1 MMRRKPALPR
11 PTLVGAGL
19 ILALAL
25 ALAGDAA
32 AQRARVPRQ
41 VAAPAADILSGRLR
55 LPDPSVGAVRCRA
68 ALLELAWRPVV
79 AGRWRAIATV
89 PVRRGDV
96 GLAVQAFGARAMDV
110 RLQLTSA
117 EGAPVRVDMPAAL
130 RRDQTLG
137 AEFGFEDVQRWDVVA
152 ASSGALEVV
161 VDAEGAGEPPRA
173 RLAVRD
179 GQGLTA
185 AAYVDAHR
193 RTSDRSFALVAR
205 VEREGGA
212 LARVDRATAT
222 VRGPAHGAE
231 LVLRDDGRSG
241 DGAAGDGAFGAWLP
255 AGLSG
260 AYAADVQLSGERD
273 GAGYLR
279 TTRVTFDVVE
289 PTVALT
295 GAARGVVADTEAVR
309 LELDA
314 WLLDP
319 SDHVQ
324 VSAEVWGTDERGERR
339 AMAWLSRIQPGAART
354 PGGAGDAVLDLRLDA
369 GWMTHTGLL
378 PPLELRNVRVQDVA
392 THAVIAADERMP
404 VDLDPRWRALPA
416 LRRSAPPLSALAG
429 PTAGVSA
436 PPAGEPTSAPL
447 SPGLMLVHGY
457 CSGGGV
463 WPLADFTG
471 PLTSFLDASQ
481 NRTHDEFANL
491 IVAQAA
497 GYSSFG
503 VVGHSQGGAAAL
515 HLLTYYTSG
524 LDAASGARRIQ
535 SVGTPYQG
543 TPLASLGSF
552 ACGVNND
559 MTPAGA
565 ATWLAGIPTWARAEV
580 SYYTTADD
588 GSACQFLTSL
598 LLSDPEDGTTERARG
613 QLPGGVNMGHVTG
626 WCHTTGMSD
635 PPQYRDAGRNG
646 VMDAA
651 AAR

>member
-1 MMRRKPALPR
+1 MMRPTPARSR
-11 PTLVGAGL
+11 PLLVGAGL
-19 ILALAL
+19 ILALAGH
-25 ALAGDAA
+25 AT
-32 AQRARVPRQ
+32 AQRALVPRQ

-68 ALLELAWRPVV
+68 ALLELAWQPVE

-89 PVRRGDV
+89 PVGRGEV
-96 GLAVQAFGARAMDV
+96 GLAVQAFGAREFDLSLRTTNAS
-110 RLQLTSA
+110 R
-117 EGAPVRVDMPAAL
+117 APGRIDMPAGA

-137 AEFGFEDVQRWDVVA
+137 AEFGFEDVQRWDVSVP
-152 ASSGALEVV
+152 SSGILEVL
-161 VDAEGAGEPPRA
+161 VDAESAGEPPRA

-179 GQGLTA
+179 GQELTA
-185 AAYVDAHR
+185 AAFIDSHR
-193 RTSDRSFALVAR
+193 LTSDRSFALVAR
-205 VEREGGA
+205 VERDGDRLLEG
-212 LARVDRATAT
+212 VDRATAF
-222 VRGPAHGAE
+222 VEGPGYSAE
-231 LVLRDDGRSG
+231 LELRDDGRSG
-241 DGAAGDGAFGAWLP
+241 DGGADDGSFGAWLP

-260 AYAADVQLSGERD
+260 ALAADVRLSGERN
-273 GAGYLR
+273 GAGFLR
-279 TTRVTFDVVE
+279 TTRVTFDVVP
-289 PTVALT
+289 PTLALT
-295 GAARGVVADTEAVR
+295 GSARGVVADEDRIRIELGAWR
-309 LELDA
+309 LA
-314 WLLDP
+314 P
-319 SDHVQ
+319 PARVQ
-324 VSAEVWGTDERGERR
+324 ASAEVWGTDGRGERR
-339 AMAWLSRIQPGAART
+339 AMAWLSRVQPATAEA
-354 PGGAGDAVLDLRLDA
+354 PGGAGNARLDLWLDA
-369 GWMTHTGLL
+369 GWLAQTGLL
-378 PPLELRNVRVQDVA
+378 PPLELRNVRVQDLG
-392 THAVIAADERMP
+392 TRAVMAAEERIP
-404 VDLDPRWRALPA
+404 LDLDPRWRAMPA

-429 PTAGVSA
+429 LAANAGVSA
-436 PPAGEPTSAPL
+436 PPAGQPTSAPL

-457 CSGGGV
+457 CSGGAP
-463 WPLADFTG
+463 WPVADFTA
-471 PLTSFLDASQ
+471 PFTSFLDANQ

-491 IVAQAA
+491 IVAQAT

-515 HLLTYYTSG
+515 HLLTYYASG
-524 LDAASGARRIQ
+524 LDRAAGARRIQ

-559 MTPAGA
+559 LTPNGA

-646 VMDAA
+646 VMDGA